1 MTTTPRLALAL
12 ALAFAAATA
21 RAQDTALAHP
31 LTLGDAARLAA
42 RRNSQAQEA
51 RDRADQAAAR
61 VSQRKSE
68 LYPQFKASAQESGST
83 INTNT
88 FPFDLSSFGFNP
100 NGAVIGPVNALD
112 VRGDFAMS
120 LVNFASYDRIS
131 AAKTAAGASVADAA
145 NIGDEAGELAAR
157 TYVRLQR
164 ADALVTAR
172 LADSVLADSLLG
184 IARDQLKSGVG
195 VAIDVTRAR
204 VQLSTVRAQLI
215 FQRADRDRSRLE
227 LLRVL
232 NLPLESKV
240 ALADSLDPAAGT
252 TPLPSESAAVALAMR
267 ARADLRAA
275 ALQVDAAKTS
285 VSAIKSER
293 IPSLGVAANYG
304 VIGQNGLSYLP
315 TYNWGVAISL
325 PIFDGFRRE
334 SRIDEQKAVVNE
346 ALTHQSALV
355 RQASI
360 EVRTAMVDLTAAAEQ
375 MEAARERLDLSQLE
389 VTQAR
394 DRFIAGVAGNLDVIQ
409 ASSNLNTARSQL
421 VEALAQYQNSRVTLA
436 RAEGTITRLP

>member
-1 MTTTPRLALAL
+1 
-12 ALAFAAATA
+12 
-21 RAQDTALAHP
+21 
-31 LTLGDAARLAA
+31 
-42 RRNSQAQEA
+42 
-51 RDRADQAAAR
+51 
-61 VSQRKSE
+61 
-68 LYPQFKASAQESGST
+68 
-83 INTNT
+83 
-88 FPFDLSSFGFNP
+88 
-100 NGAVIGPVNALD
+100 
-112 VRGDFAMS
+112 
-120 LVNFASYDRIS
+120 
-131 AAKTAAGASVADAA
+131 
-145 NIGDEAGELAAR
+145 
-157 TYVRLQR
+157 
-164 ADALVTAR
+164 
-172 LADSVLADSLLG
+172 
-184 IARDQLKSGVG
+184 
-195 VAIDVTRAR
+195 
-204 VQLSTVRAQLI
+204 VRAQLI

-232 NLPLESKV
+232 NLPLESTV

-304 VIGQNGLSYLP
+304 VTGQNGLSYLP
-315 TYNWGVAISL
+315 TYNWGVALSM